1 MKYITAGYTI
11 MDTLDEQAM
20 LKKIER
26 CGRIAYQS
34 QDKTTE
40 NSCVAFVKNLIKREH
55 ESVLEHVAFTVVFIV
70 DRGLSHEIVRHRLA
84 SYTQSST
91 RYYRFKD
98 DVTFVI
104 PQADGVGYNVDTWHK
119 ACADAEKAYFKLLE
133 TQAPEIARN
142 VLPMSTAT
150 ELAMTA
156 NIREWRH
163 FFRLRA
169 APTAH
174 PQLRTL
180 VNKLLVE
187 LKTKLPTIFGDL

>member
-1 MKYITAGYTI
+1 MGYITAGYTI

-55 ESVLEHVAFTVVFIV
+55 ESVLEHVVFTVVFIV

-104 PQADGVGYNVDTWHK
+104 PQADGVGYNVGTWHK
-119 ACADAEKAYFKLLE
+119 ACDDAEKAYFKLLE

>member
-55 ESVLEHVAFTVVFIV
+55 ESVLEHVVFTVVFIV
-70 DRGLSHEIVRHRLA
+70 DRGLSHEIVRHRIA

-91 RYYRFKD
+91 RYYRFKG

-104 PQADGVGYNVDTWHK
+104 PQADGVGYNVGTWHK
-119 ACADAEKAYFKLLE
+119 ACDDAEKAYFKLLE

>member
-1 MKYITAGYTI
+1 MNYITAGYTI

-55 ESVLEHVAFTVVFIV
+55 ESVLEHVGFTVVFTV

-91 RYYRFKD
+91 RYYRFKG

-119 ACADAEKAYFKLLE
+119 ACGDAEKAYFKLLE

-187 LKTKLPTIFGDL
+187 LKTKLPTLFGDL

>member
-11 MDTLDEQAM
+11 MDTLDEQAV

-40 NSCVAFVKNLIKREH
+40 DSCVAFVKNLIKREH
-55 ESVLEHVAFTVVFIV
+55 ESVLEHVVFTVVFIV

-91 RYYRFKD
+91 RYYRFKG

-104 PQADGVGYNVDTWHK
+104 PQADGVGYNVGTWHK
-119 ACADAEKAYFKLLE
+119 ACDDAEKAYFKLLE

-187 LKTKLPTIFGDL
+187 LKTKLPTLFGDL

>member
-55 ESVLEHVAFTVVFIV
+55 ESVLEHVVFTVVFIV

-104 PQADGVGYNVDTWHK
+104 PQADGVGYNVGTWHK

>member
-55 ESVLEHVAFTVVFIV
+55 ESVLEHVVFTVVFIV

-91 RYYRFKD
+91 RYYRFKG

-104 PQADGVGYNVDTWHK
+104 PQADGVGYNVGTWHK
-119 ACADAEKAYFKLLE
+119 ACVDAEKAYFKLLE

>member
-55 ESVLEHVAFTVVFIV
+55 ESVLEHVVFTVVFIV

-91 RYYRFKD
+91 RYYRFKG

-104 PQADGVGYNVDTWHK
+104 PQADGVGYNVGTWHK
-119 ACADAEKAYFKLLE
+119 ACDDAEKAYFKLLE

>member
-11 MDTLDEQAM
+11 MDTLDEQAI

-55 ESVLEHVAFTVVFIV
+55 ESVLEHVVFTVVFIV

-104 PQADGVGYNVDTWHK
+104 PQADGVGYNVGTWHK
-119 ACADAEKAYFKLLE
+119 ACDDAEKAYFKLLE

>member
-55 ESVLEHVAFTVVFIV
+55 ESVLEHVVFTVVFIV

-91 RYYRFKD
+91 RYYRFKG

-187 LKTKLPTIFGDL
+187 LKTKLPTLFGDL

>member
-91 RYYRFKD
+91 RYYRFKGS
-98 DVTFVI
+98 VTFVI

-119 ACADAEKAYFKLLE
+119 ACDDAEKAYFKLLE

>member
-1 MKYITAGYTI
+1 

-40 NSCVAFVKNLIKREH
+40 DSCVAFVKNLIKREH
-55 ESVLEHVAFTVVFIV
+55 ESVLEHVVFTVVFTV

-91 RYYRFKD
+91 RYYRFKG

-119 ACADAEKAYFKLLE
+119 ACGDAEKAYFKLLE

-187 LKTKLPTIFGDL
+187 LKTKLPTLFGDL

>member
-55 ESVLEHVAFTVVFIV
+55 ESVLEHVVFTVVFIV

-98 DVTFVI
+98 GVTFVI
-104 PQADGVGYNVDTWHK
+104 PQADGVGYNVGTWHK
-119 ACADAEKAYFKLLE
+119 ACDDAEKAYFKLLE

>member
-40 NSCVAFVKNLIKREH
+40 DSCVAFVKNLIKRGH
-55 ESVLEHVAFTVVFIV
+55 ESVLEHVVFTVVFIV

-91 RYYRFKD
+91 RYYRFKG

-104 PQADGVGYNVDTWHK
+104 PQADGVGYNVGTWHK
-119 ACADAEKAYFKLLE
+119 ACDDAEKAYFKLLE

>member
-55 ESVLEHVAFTVVFIV
+55 ESVLEHVVFTVVFIV

-91 RYYRFKD
+91 RYYRFKG

-119 ACADAEKAYFKLLE
+119 ACSDAEKAYFKLLE

>member
-1 MKYITAGYTI
+1 MIELENLQSRYLEAKLQNSYRNAVELERENEDLRTLLDKASRAISCFVDLRGMTA
-11 MDTLDEQAM
+11 
-20 LKKIER
+20 
-26 CGRIAYQS
+26 S
-34 QDKTTE
+34 
-40 NSCVAFVKNLIKREH
+40 
-55 ESVLEHVAFTVVFIV
+55 
-70 DRGLSHEIVRHRLA
+70 
-84 SYTQSST
+84 
-91 RYYRFKD
+91 
-98 DVTFVI
+98 
-104 PQADGVGYNVDTWHK
+104 
-119 ACADAEKAYFKLLE
+119 
-133 TQAPEIARN
+133 
-142 VLPMSTAT
+142 

>member
-1 MKYITAGYTI
+1 MGYITAGYTI
-11 MDTLDEQAM
+11 MDTLDEQAI

-55 ESVLEHVAFTVVFIV
+55 ESVLEHVVFTVVFIV

-91 RYYRFKD
+91 RYYRFKG

-104 PQADGVGYNVDTWHK
+104 PQADGVGYNVGTWHK
-119 ACADAEKAYFKLLE
+119 ACDDAEKAYFKLLE

>member
-1 MKYITAGYTI
+1 MEYITAGYTI

-55 ESVLEHVAFTVVFIV
+55 ESVLEHVVFTVVFIV

-91 RYYRFKD
+91 RYYRFKG

-119 ACADAEKAYFKLLE
+119 ACDDAEKAYFKLLE

>member
-1 MKYITAGYTI
+1 MEYITAGYTI

-34 QDKTTE
+34 QDKITE
-40 NSCVAFVKNLIKREH
+40 DSCVAFVKNLIKREH
-55 ESVLEHVAFTVVFIV
+55 ESVLEHVVFTVVFTV

-91 RYYRFKD
+91 RYYRFKG

-104 PQADGVGYNVDTWHK
+104 PQADNVGYNVDTWHK
-119 ACADAEKAYFKLLE
+119 ACDDAEKAYFKLLE
-133 TQAPEIARN
+133 TQTPEIARN

-180 VNKLLVE
+180 VNKLLAE

>member
-1 MKYITAGYTI
+1 MEYITAGYTI

-34 QDKTTE
+34 QDKITE
-40 NSCVAFVKNLIKREH
+40 DSCVAFVKNLIKREH
-55 ESVLEHVAFTVVFIV
+55 ESVLEHVVFTVVFTV

-91 RYYRFKD
+91 RYYRFKGG
-98 DVTFVI
+98 VTFVI
-104 PQADGVGYNVDTWHK
+104 PQADNVGYNVDTWHK
-119 ACADAEKAYFKLLE
+119 ACGDAEKAYFKLLE

-180 VNKLLVE
+180 VNKLLAE

>member
-55 ESVLEHVAFTVVFIV
+55 ESVLEHVVFTVVFIV

-104 PQADGVGYNVDTWHK
+104 PQADGVGYNVGTWHK
-119 ACADAEKAYFKLLE
+119 ACDDAEKAYFKLLE